1 MARIE
6 SRVGV
11 EAPAAGFAVTGSLLD
26 AEVGHQILL
35 PAAMV
40 DQFIWVA
47 NRPAIVTDVR
57 LVYATAEST
66 AATLTLQLTKDTGTN
81 APGAGTDLLATAFNC
96 KATANTVQVGALITT
111 LATLTLA
118 QGDRL
123 GIDFSAAATELA
135 GLMIAV
141 ALRRV

>member
-1 MARIE
+1 MANANQRIILQAE
-6 SRVGV
+6 DG
-11 EAPAAGFAVTGSLLD
+11 GSPLVASLD
-26 AEVGHQILL
+26 AEVRHQILL

-40 DQFIWVA
+40 DQFIYVC

-57 LVYATAEST
+57 LVYATAETT

-81 APGAGTDLLATAFNC
+81 APGAGTDLLGTAFNC
-96 KATANTVQVGALITT
+96 KATANTVQVGTLITT

-123 GIDFSAAATELA
+123 GLDFSAAATELA
-135 GLMIAV
+135 GLCVAV
-141 ALRRV
+141 ALRRI